1 MKAKVIYIIATAAL
15 ILSAFFIGKFTAPTV
30 IKTEIPTVLQTDNSD
45 MLNMNKIYDN
55 MSKDE
60 LIAQCIDKDSQ
71 IDVYNSQIKKY
82 QVLTKTDIM
91 SIYKCESNKAL
102 RILKLM
108 FQMGYGNKI
117 GKEYYISLE
126 SQNDFLTAMRGKE
139 VFI

>member
-1 MKAKVIYIIATAAL
+1 
-15 ILSAFFIGKFTAPTV
+15 
-30 IKTEIPTVLQTDNSD
+30 
-45 MLNMNKIYDN
+45 MNKIYDN

-60 LIAQCIDKDSQ
+60 LIAQCVEKDNQLDLYS
-71 IDVYNSQIKKY
+71 SQIKKY
-82 QVLTKTDIM
+82 QILNKNDIM
-91 SIYKCESNKAL
+91 NIYKCESNKAL

-126 SQNDFLTAMRGKE
+126 SQTDFLNAMKGKE

>member
-1 MKAKVIYIIATAAL
+1 M
-15 ILSAFFIGKFTAPTV
+15 S
-30 IKTEIPTVLQTDNSD
+30 
-45 MLNMNKIYDN
+45 KIYDN

-139 VFI
+139 IFI